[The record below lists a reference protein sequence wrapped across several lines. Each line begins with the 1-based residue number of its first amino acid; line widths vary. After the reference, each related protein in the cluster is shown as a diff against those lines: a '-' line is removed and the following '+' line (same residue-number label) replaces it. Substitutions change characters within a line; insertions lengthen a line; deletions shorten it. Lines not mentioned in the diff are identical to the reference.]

1 MEVSIRQMAEPQT
14 TTDAAARRR
23 LRIAQA
29 EADLA
34 YFQARLALIGEPRT
48 LNQYAQKCA
57 FQILYKAVGQKLSNL
72 SCQSPSPERKT
83 DP

>member
-1 MEVSIRQMAEPQT
+1 MAEPQT
-14 TTDAAARRR
+14 TTDADARRR

-34 YFQARLALIGEPRT
+34 YFQARLALIGEPST
-48 LNQYAQKCA
+48 LNQYAQQCA

-72 SCQSPSPERKT
+72 SGQST
-83 DP
+83 